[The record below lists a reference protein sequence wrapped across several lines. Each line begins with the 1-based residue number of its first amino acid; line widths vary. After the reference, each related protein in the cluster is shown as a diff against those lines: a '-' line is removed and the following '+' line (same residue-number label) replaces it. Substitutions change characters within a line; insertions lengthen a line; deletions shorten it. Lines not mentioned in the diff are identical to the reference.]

1 MHLLMKS
8 QLFDMIMSGKDI
20 QSVMDICEQLIGNP
34 FALANRSLQLIAK
47 SRSCDQFPEF
57 FDWIE
62 NRNGEAIRYGSEAY
76 AAGYFKQI
84 YGSDQPVYGRL
95 LDFPVNWVAARV
107 RFRSQVIGSILV
119 ADCRE
124 PFSETYGDKLPL
136 VCQAIAFVLQQSA
149 KYNQNMLRC
158 GPLLTQILEGTVGET
173 DGAALR
179 EHFRLLQ
186 NPLPKTMRLL
196 ALRSGEGQQNRDIH
210 FMDAVL
216 FSQFPSSIGV
226 DYRNDSV
233 HILDGAMAVGEIE
246 AILAQHMDPKRV
258 VCGISRVMENPA
270 FLRDGYLQAD
280 AAIRLKAPGD
290 AVVSVFDNIVGPYV
304 LEQVAGKQGMRPE
317 GILMPEISRL
327 LSEEKDTGE
336 EKLRD
341 LAAFL
346 HCGRNVTRAAALRNI
361 HKNSLYYRL
370 DRIGELTGLDLWE
383 DDTCI
388 RLTLSLILLGYLPY
402 KNK

>member
-1 MHLLMKS
+1 MKS
-8 QLFDMIMSGKDI
+8 QLFDMIISGKDI
-20 QSVMDICEQLIGNP
+20 QNVMDICEQLVGNP
-34 FALANRSLQLIAK
+34 FVLANRSLQLIAK
-47 SRSCDQFPEF
+47 SKSCDQFPDL
-57 FDWIE
+57 FDWME
-62 NRNGEAIRYGSEAY
+62 NRNGEAIRYGSEAH
-76 AAGYFKQI
+76 AAGYFKRI
-84 YGSDQPVYGRL
+84 YSSDQPVYGRL

-124 PFSETYGDKLPL
+124 PFSEDYGEKLPL

-149 KYNQNMLRC
+149 KHNQSMLRC
-158 GPLLTQILEGTVGET
+158 GPLLTQILEGSAGEM
-173 DGAALR
+173 DGATLR
-179 EHFRLLQ
+179 EHFYLLQ

-196 ALRSGEGQQNRDIH
+196 VLRSPEGEQEWDIH

-226 DYRNDSV
+226 DYSHDSV
-233 HILDGAMAVGEIE
+233 HILDAVMTVEDIK

-258 VCGISRVMENPA
+258 VCGISRVLEDPA
-270 FLRDGYLQAD
+270 LLRDAYLQAD
-280 AAIRLKAPGD
+280 AAIRLGSFED
-290 AVVSVFDNIVGPYV
+290 TVVSEFDNIVGPYV
-304 LEQVAGKQGMRPE
+304 LEQAAGKKGMRQE
-317 GILMPEISRL
+317 GILMPEVSRL
-327 LSEEKDTGE
+327 LSENMEAGE

-346 HCGRNVTRAAALRNI
+346 NCGRNVTRAAALRNI

-370 DRIGELTGLDLWE
+370 DRIGEVTGLNLWE

-388 RLTLSLILLGYLPY
+388 RLTLSLTLLGYLPY
-402 KNK
+402 RKE

>member
-1 MHLLMKS
+1 MKS
-8 QLFDMIMSGKDI
+8 QLFDMIISGKDI
-20 QSVMDICEQLIGNP
+20 QNVMDICEQLVGNP
-34 FALANRSLQLIAK
+34 FVLANRSLQLIAK
-47 SRSCDQFPEF
+47 SKSCDQFPDL
-57 FDWIE
+57 FDWME
-62 NRNGEAIRYGSEAY
+62 NRNGEAIRYGSEAH
-76 AAGYFKQI
+76 AAGYFKRI
-84 YGSDQPVYGRL
+84 YSSDQPVYGRL

-124 PFSETYGDKLPL
+124 PFSEDYGEKLPL

-149 KYNQNMLRC
+149 KHNQSMLRC
-158 GPLLTQILEGTVGET
+158 GPLLTQILEGSAGEM
-173 DGAALR
+173 DGATLR
-179 EHFRLLQ
+179 EHFYLLQ

-196 ALRSGEGQQNRDIH
+196 VLRSPEGEQEWDIH

-226 DYRNDSV
+226 DYSHDSV
-233 HILDGAMAVGEIE
+233 HILDAVMTVEDIK

-258 VCGISRVMENPA
+258 VCGISRVLEDPA
-270 FLRDGYLQAD
+270 LLRDAYLQAD
-280 AAIRLKAPGD
+280 AAIRLGSFED
-290 AVVSVFDNIVGPYV
+290 TVVSEFDNIVGPYV
-304 LEQVAGKQGMRPE
+304 LEQAAGKKGMRQE
-317 GILMPEISRL
+317 GILMPEVSRL
-327 LSEEKDTGE
+327 LSENMEAGE

-346 HCGRNVTRAAALRNI
+346 NCGRNVTRAAALRNI

-370 DRIGELTGLDLWE
+370 DRIGEVTGLNLWE

-388 RLTLSLILLGYLPY
+388 RLTLSLTLLGYLPY
-402 KNK
+402 RNE